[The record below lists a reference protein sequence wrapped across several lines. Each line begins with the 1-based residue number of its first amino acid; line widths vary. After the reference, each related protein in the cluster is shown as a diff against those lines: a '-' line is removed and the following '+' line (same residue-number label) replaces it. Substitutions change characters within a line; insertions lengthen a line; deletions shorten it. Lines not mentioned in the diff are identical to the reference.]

1 MATSTIKAINETV
14 SVTGNGVKTIAQLL
28 NELYALVDN
37 SKITNNATVNLGGGA
52 VYHLISKSNSY
63 LEFTYSQAAA
73 SAVNVG
79 DVQMGSNSKYYSGAA
94 SSSGYTRTNNSS
106 IVIDNGKVIKLVY

>member
-1 MATSTIKAINETV
+1 MATSPIKAKNETI

-37 SKITNNATVNLGGGA
+37 SKITNNATITLGGSS
-52 VYHLISKSNSY
+52 VYRLIAKTNSY
-63 LEFTYSQAAA
+63 VEFTYSQAAS
-73 SAVNVG
+73 SAVSIG
-79 DVQMGSNSKYYSGAA
+79 DVQMSSNSKYYSGAA
-94 SSSGYTRTNNSS
+94 SSSGYTRTDNSS